1 MSRLNREQMLYH
13 LNNKYRNKKDL
24 HSFMSDDLVSEKLE

>member
-1 MSRLNREQMLYH
+1 MNRLHREQMLYH

-24 HSFMSDDLVSEKLE
+24 HTFMDDVLVSELLD